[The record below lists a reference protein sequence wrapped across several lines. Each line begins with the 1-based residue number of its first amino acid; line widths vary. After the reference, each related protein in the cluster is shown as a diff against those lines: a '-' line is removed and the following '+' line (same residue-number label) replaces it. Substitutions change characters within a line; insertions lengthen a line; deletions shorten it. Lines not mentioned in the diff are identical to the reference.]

1 MTAKEFFELVVE
13 IVTVSFVKANALMEY
28 FYTRDRN
35 YLQKSKKLEKQVR
48 DEIHRAFSDC
58 K

>member
-13 IVTVSFVKANALMEY
+13 IVTVSFVKTNALMKY

-35 YLQKSKKLEKQVR
+35 YLQKSKKLEKQVN
-48 DEIHRAFSDC
+48 DEIRSAFSDC